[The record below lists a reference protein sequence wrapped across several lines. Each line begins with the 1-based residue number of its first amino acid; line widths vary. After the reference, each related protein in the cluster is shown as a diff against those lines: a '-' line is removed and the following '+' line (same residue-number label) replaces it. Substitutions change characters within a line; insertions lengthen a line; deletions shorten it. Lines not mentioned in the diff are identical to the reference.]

1 MSGQPNTQGRT
12 LKQMLESVSEQIA
25 SVAPPHIKPERV
37 IRMALLAAHKNPA
50 ILKCSQESVIFSVIQ
65 IASWGLEIGRTAH
78 LVPFGAACT
87 PLIDVKGIAQAII
100 QSGEVM
106 SIDARVA
113 REGEHFRVLY
123 GTRPDIEHEP
133 IIGNTGDIT
142 AFYAVFT
149 LPDGSKKFEVM
160 SKAEVDKVR
169 GSSRSGS
176 SGPWVTWYDEMGK
189 KTVVKRGAKLIPMTE
204 RVQDLIE
211 ADNAEYVEP
220 AAAAPAQPAQRGKS
234 RTLAALSAPQPNPLD
249 ALVSQPDGIPVGR
262 EPGEEG

>member
-1 MSGQPNTQGRT
+1 MTSPQPRT
-12 LKQMLESVSEQIA
+12 LKQSLEAVREQIA
-25 SVAPPHIKPERV
+25 AVCPPHIKPERV
-37 IRMALLAAHKNPA
+37 IRMALLAAHKNA
-50 ILKCSQESVIFSVIQ
+50 DILKCSQDSVLFSVIQ

-78 LVPFGAACT
+78 LVPFGTTCT
-87 PLIDVKGIAQAII
+87 PLIAVSGIAQAII

-123 GTRPDIEHEP
+123 GTKPDIEHEP
-133 IIGNTGDIT
+133 IIGNTGEIV

-169 GSSRSGS
+169 ASSRSGAN
-176 SGPWVTWYDEMGK
+176 GPWKTWYDEMGK

-204 RVQDLIE
+204 RVSDIID
-211 ADNAEYVEP
+211 ADNAEYETDAGVVP
-220 AAAAPAQPAQRGKS
+220 THQAPTQRGKS
-234 RTLAALSAPQPNPLD
+234 RTLAALKAPEPNPLD
-249 ALVSQPDGIPVGR
+249 ALEQAGEEVPVGR